1 MCSIAH
7 FSIRICA
14 EASQILGSQRRNRIR
29 DFYARS
35 SALKRFGMEV
45 GTNLRFVPKNGYAIL
60 SRIKMPPDGGERRR
74 YT

>member
-14 EASQILGSQRRNRIR
+14 EASQSLGSQRRNRIR

-35 SALKRFGMEV
+35 SALKRFGMEEKYAD
-45 GTNLRFVPKNGYAIL
+45 KNTEGSPGEGY
-60 SRIKMPPDGGERRR
+60 P
-74 YT
+74 